1 MIKLYSGHE
10 APHGGRAIVWGPHA
24 ACPVGVGLVVR
35 LVALQLFDSPL
46 VRLGGLVRLERL
58 LRDEVPAAGEAK
70 VLAVRGKILIQ
81 LHPGM
86 ERKKFR
92 YG

>member
-1 MIKLYSGHE
+1 MIKLFSGRE
-10 APHGGRAIVWGPHA
+10 AAHGGRAIVWGPHA
-24 ACPVGVGLVVR
+24 ARPVGVSLVVR

-46 VRLGGLVRLERL
+46 VRLGGLVRLQRL

-70 VLAVRGKILIQ
+70 VLAVRRKILIQ

-86 ERKKFR
+86 EIKNVR
-92 YG
+92 